1 MKENVAF
8 SPEPREWGKEYA
20 PDARSQDIEAPR
32 CSLARELAGMWL
44 APTQAMPLDAR
55 ILVADDDPEL
65 LDVVAEGLTRLGAH
79 VTRASN
85 GAELIDHLAEDGPF
99 DLVVTDIAMPWLT
112 GLRAIHAART
122 AGLGTPVIVM
132 TALRDEG
139 IPARVKALGANAVLL
154 EKPFDFTALESVASK
169 LLAQR
174 RREPIGRAV
183 HE

>member
-1 MKENVAF
+1 MAF
-8 SPEPREWGKEYA
+8 
-20 PDARSQDIEAPR
+20 DARV
-32 CSLARELAGMWL
+32 
-44 APTQAMPLDAR
+44 
-55 ILVADDDPEL
+55 LVADDDPEL

-139 IPARVKALGANAVLL
+139 IPARVKALGGHAALL
-154 EKPFDFTALESVASK
+154 EKPFDLADLESTAEQ
-169 LLAQR
+169 LLAR
-174 RREPIGRAV
+174 RGKAPLGRTP

>member
-65 LDVVAEGLTRLGAH
+65 LDVVAEGLTRLGAD
-79 VTRASN
+79 VIRARN
-85 GAELIDHLAEDGPF
+85 GAELIDHLAEHGPF
-99 DLVVTDIAMPWLT
+99 DLVVTDIAMPWMT
-112 GLRAIHAART
+112 GLRAMHAART
-122 AGLGTPVIVM
+122 AGLDTSVIVI
-132 TALRDEG
+132 TGLREER
-139 IPARVKALGANAVLL
+139 IPARVKALGGNAVLL
-154 EKPFDFTALESVASK
+154 EKPFTLADLESVASR

-174 RREPIGRAV
+174 RHQPIGRAV